1 MKIKMKF
8 KVAAALAAGVL
19 GAGLITAPAQASW
32 NQLSPGRIGFWT
44 SSYGDPYQN
53 GEFGGYRHPDNGGY
67 WGYVL
72 PSWLDYPNS
81 LWNRTPYTA
90 YMYENPSCRSDGG
103 RWVRAVAP
111 GQRINTTP
119 GTDWDSIQA
128 FSYLAPTPSRRSCR

>member
-1 MKIKMKF
+1 MKKALAAAAA
-8 KVAAALAAGVL
+8 VGVGAALAVS
-19 GAGLITAPAQASW
+19 APAQAVW
-32 NQLSPGRIGFWT
+32 AELSPGRIGFWT

-53 GEFGGYRHPDNGGY
+53 GKFGGYREPDYGGA

-72 PSWLDYPNS
+72 PTWLDYPNS
-81 LWNRTPYTA
+81 IWNRTARTA

-111 GQRINTTP
+111 GQKVNSTP

-128 FSYLAPTPSRRSCR
+128 FSFLEPTPSRRSCR